1 MDVAG
6 GFLKSEIS
14 SRIQTASCAALDNAM
29 YSASAVDRA
38 THDCF
43 LLFHVTAVPPI
54 WNRYPVV
61 NL

>member
-6 GFLKSEIS
+6 EFLESEIS
-14 SRIQTASCAALDNAM
+14 SRIQTASCDNAM

-61 NL
+61 DL

>member
-38 THDCF
+38 THGLF
-43 LLFHVTAVPPI
+43 LALPCYCCTS
-54 WNRYPVV
+54 
-61 NL
+61 NLEQISHG